1 MLRTLCTVLLQ
12 LAGALAVTVL
22 AAIATGLWGAGDGRI
37 AVPVLSLF
45 GGLAFFLAPQLD
57 GVIWQTWGLR
67 AEASPA
73 AAFRILGVTLWV
85 VAGLCL
91 VLWRG

>member
-1 MLRTLCTVLLQ
+1 MLRRLCTLL
-12 LAGALAVTVL
+12 LRMAGALAVTVL
-22 AAIATGLWGAGDGRI
+22 AALLAGCFGAGDGRI

-45 GGLAFFLAPQLD
+45 GGLAFFLAPHLD

-67 AEASPA
+67 ASASPA

-91 VLWRG
+91 LLWRN